1 MRKGIIFKLIDFI
14 KYQWFGFILIVAFI
28 IYSIFN
34 TIDTN
39 KYKEE
44 RAVFD
49 NKIDSLELIAKN
61 NKKLIDSLKQIDGVY
76 VEKIKVIKQKEYEKI
91 YIIDS
96 LPTSE
101 LQSYFTERYPE

>member
-1 MRKGIIFKLIDFI
+1 MLRINNFI
-14 KYQWFGFILIVAFI
+14 KSQWLAVVLIIVFI

-34 TIDTN
+34 TADIA

-44 RAVFD
+44 RSKF
-49 NKIDSLELIAKN
+49 NSKIDSLELLADK

-76 VEKIKVIKQKEYEKI
+76 VEKIKVIKEKEYEEI
-91 YIIDS
+91 HIIDS
-96 LPTSE
+96 LPVSE